1 MAKRLLIITPV
12 PERGAGCRYRIQQ
25 YLPFLAAEGIHAT
38 VRPFYSDRFFDLVYA
53 EGAYARKAVL
63 GCQRALER
71 FAQLASLGSF
81 DGVFLYREALPI
93 GPPVW
98 EWWCARW
105 ARTPI
110 LFDFDDAIF
119 LADTNPTN
127 RMVHRMKCA
136 WKVPQVLRW
145 SRQVIAG
152 NAYLAAYA
160 QAYQRRVTV
169 IPTPID
175 TTRYQPLHASVA
187 DTNTVPVI
195 GWVGTPTSAK
205 YVESHHEVFRQLAT
219 RRRFLLRVIGA
230 GRPLRLPG
238 VTVDARAWSLER
250 EVEEFQRCDIG
261 IYPLLDDD
269 WSRGK
274 CGFKALQ
281 FMACG
286 VPVVA
291 SRVGMNMEMIA
302 DGVNGFLASSIQEWV
317 EALDLLLDDPALRQR
332 LGEAARATVETRYSL
347 AVNAPAFVRAVT
359 QLWDEETA

>member
-25 YLPFLAAEGIHAT
+25 YLPFLAAEGVQAT
-38 VRPFYSDRFFDLVYA
+38 VRPFYSDRLFDLVYT
-53 EGAYARKAVL
+53 EGVYGWKAVL

-71 FAQLASLGSF
+71 CAQLASLRSF

-98 EWWCARW
+98 EWVCARW

-119 LADTNPTN
+119 LGDTNPTN
-127 RMVHRMKCA
+127 GAVHRFKCA
-136 WKVPQVLRW
+136 WKVPHVLRW

-160 QAYQRRVTV
+160 RAYQRRVTV

-175 TTRYQPLHASVA
+175 TTRYQPRHTSDASSEA
-187 DTNTVPVI
+187 VPVI

-205 YVESHHEVFRQLAT
+205 YVESYRDVFRQLAA
-219 RRRFLLRVIGA
+219 RRRFILRIVGA
-230 GRPLRLPG
+230 GRPVSLPG
-238 VTVDARAWSLER
+238 VTVDQREWNLAR
-250 EVEEFQRCDIG
+250 EVEEFQRCNIG

-291 SRVGMNMEMIA
+291 SRVGMNTEMITH
-302 DGVNGFLASSIQEWV
+302 GVNGLLASSVQEWV
-317 EALDLLLDDPALRQR
+317 EALEALVDDAALRRR
-332 LGEAARATVETRYSL
+332 LGEAARVTVETRDSL
-347 AVNAPAFVRAVT
+347 AVNAPKVVRAGT
-359 QLWDEETA
+359 QTPSGAA